1 MDLSRPQALRTSLSE
16 GNRVTLGARRGGT
29 RTVDQAISDCLAGS
43 LLGGASGA
51 GLLTTYFVWGGT
63 SGAVSDSTPV
73 AALYSVYV
81 LSLGVAGGV
90 GGILRPRLTTL
101 KGQLVFCFVA
111 TLGLYGGQFFLA
123 TPEDF
128 SFRAALVM
136 AAIATVVWVV
146 VGRAMG
152 MFKDFAGDLPP
163 NGSDS

>member
-1 MDLSRPQALRTSLSE
+1 M
-16 GNRVTLGARRGGT
+16 
-29 RTVDQAISDCLAGS
+29 
-43 LLGGASGA
+43 
-51 GLLTTYFVWGGT
+51 
-63 SGAVSDSTPV
+63 SDSTPV

-128 SFRAALVM
+128 SFRAALVI

-163 NGSDS
+163 NDSDS